1 MGRAGVVVSGGWRL
15 AGVLG
20 LVGGSW
26 LLFPGFGG
34 GIYLAGGKVTL
45 AGSPVADNKPDNC
58 DPPGSVT
65 GCVG

>member
-26 LLFPGFGG
+26 LLFPAFGG
-34 GIYLAGGKVTL
+34 GICLAGGKVTNSCSRVMQATIQRL
-45 AGSPVADNKPDNC
+45 RR
-58 DPPGSVT
+58 GSV
-65 GCVG
+65 GR